1 MLGSSRFVSSNSI
14 MSELK
19 CVMQSCTTTTPFGYE
34 TGVEELQTNALYASN
49 FAGENSLVLSLPL
62 SILLFNSGN
71 NFSFTKTIVLFL
83 TPPVVLNMYTP
94 HMPQPVH
101 LHLDC
106 YDIEYIYFC
115 TLIADLK
122 NPFAHAS

>member
-14 MSELK
+14 MSDLK

-71 NFSFTKTIVLFL
+71 TVSYTHLTLPTILRV
-83 TPPVVLNMYTP
+83 
-94 HMPQPVH
+94 
-101 LHLDC
+101 
-106 YDIEYIYFC
+106 
-115 TLIADLK
+115 
-122 NPFAHAS
+122 